1 MGLLIAIV
9 IGVLAGAALGRD
21 GGFLVG
27 GLLAWLVVR
36 MLQQQREIA
45 ALRKDIATLP
55 VGVVAPPMAAV
66 EAVLAVA
73 EEAPAPDT
81 VPPSLA
87 ASITP
92 IAAIA
97 PIARMPAAASVAEP
111 PPRPPRPDLLAPIK
125 RWFFGGNTI
134 VKAGVGILFIGLAFL
149 AKYATDN
156 AYVPVEVRLAA
167 VGAAAVALLA
177 FGWRL
182 RTKRP
187 DYAQVL
193 QGGAIAVLYLTL
205 FAAFRYYGV
214 LAATPAFALM
224 VAVAALAAALAVLQD
239 ARALAVIGALGGF
252 ATPLI
257 VSTGS
262 NDYVALFAYY
272 FVLDAGIAAVAWWKT
287 WRPLNLVG
295 FVATFVVATAWG
307 VLKYDPSAFAVSE
320 TFLIA
325 FFLLFVVILVL
336 PARRARAATVAES
349 PAAPRDAWVNTSL
362 LFGLP
367 TVVFALQY
375 GLVRGTPFATA
386 LSALAIGAFYVLLA
400 SWMRKRPELGV
411 TFDASLAIAVIFLT
425 LVIPFALDE
434 RSTAG
439 AWTLE
444 GAGLVWA
451 GLRQRRLLPRAFGYL
466 LLVIAGI
473 SMLLAHERFGAPTA
487 IFNAYLF
494 NGLMAAAAS
503 LAAALFVHRAKGSGA
518 LREGEEA
525 TEPLLIALGTLWLA
539 STAALQIETF
549 VAGDFAVA
557 SVVLAASAVAALYAL
572 LSSRLAW
579 PQIAW
584 PTLAHAPLLFLAAA
598 ATAVL
603 LRNPAYGGGW
613 WAWPLAFAAHAVVL
627 RLAAPRWPD
636 AFAHVI
642 HALGAITLALLG
654 ALLGRALTADWGDD
668 ASAWPWLGWLIVPA
682 LMLLVLPR
690 PATAR
695 LWPVRAMPAAYR
707 VSAAAVLA
715 AGLGVWT
722 LVANVA
728 SDGSAAPLPHLPF
741 LNPLDIGIG
750 IALAAIFLWL
760 RAAAPKQQAAPW
772 QLALAAVAGF
782 VWLNAVLVRA
792 FHHYEG
798 VPYEVDAWIHSL
810 AVQTGITLLWTAI
823 ALVAMWLGARK
834 GRRLPWVTGAALLA
848 AVVLKLLLVDLSGS
862 GTVTRI
868 VSFIGVGVIM
878 LVIGYVAPLP
888 AKELRHANA

>member
-1 MGLLIAIV
+1 VGLLIAIV

-27 GLLAWLVVR
+27 GLLAWLVV
-36 MLQQQREIA
+36 QAVKQQREIA
-45 ALRKDIATLP
+45 ALRKD
-55 VGVVAPPMAAV
+55 MAAT
-66 EAVLAVA
+66 ATTAIDVA
-73 EEAPAPDT
+73 APLES
-81 VPPSLA
+81 VPRESPLPELA
-87 ASITP
+87 A
-92 IAAIA
+92 AA
-97 PIARMPAAASVAEP
+97 PIAPAVAAPTPVAP
-111 PPRPPRPDLLAPIK
+111 LPVARAPVAPRPPRPDLLAPIQ

-134 VKAGVGILFIGLAFL
+134 VKVGVGILFIGLAFL

-167 VGAAAVALLA
+167 VGAAAIALLA

-182 RTKRP
+182 RSTRP

-214 LAATPAFALM
+214 LAAGPAFALM
-224 VAVAALAAALAVLQD
+224 IAVAGLAAALAVLQD

-262 NDYVALFAYY
+262 NNYTALFAYY

-287 WRPLNLVG
+287 WRPLNVVG

-307 VLKYDPSAFAVSE
+307 VLRYEPEAFAVSE
-320 TFLIA
+320 SFLIA

-336 PARRARAATVAES
+336 PARRARAAFRVDD
-349 PAAPRDAWVNTSL
+349 PAAPRDAWVNSSL

-375 GLVRGTPFATA
+375 GLVRGIPFATA
-386 LSALAIGAFYVLLA
+386 LSALALGAFYVLLA
-400 SWMRKRPELGV
+400 TWMRKRPELGI

-444 GAGLVWA
+444 GAGLVWV
-451 GLRQRRLLPRAFGYL
+451 GLRQRRFLPRAFGYL
-466 LLVIAGI
+466 LLVIAGF
-473 SMLLAHERFGAPTA
+473 SMLFAHERYGAPA
-487 IFNAYLF
+487 EIFNAYLF

-518 LREGEEA
+518 LRGGEHI
-525 TEPLLIALGTLWLA
+525 TEPLLIALGTVWLA
-539 STAALQIETF
+539 STAGLEIETF
-549 VAGDFAVA
+549 VVGRFMIAAV
-557 SVVLAASAVAALYAL
+557 VVVASAVAAIYAL

-584 PTLAHAPLLFLAAA
+584 PTLAHAPLLLLAAGVSA
-598 ATAVL
+598 AML
-603 LRNPAYGGGW
+603 GNPAHAGGW
-613 WAWPLAFAAHAVVL
+613 WAWPLAFAAHALVL
-627 RLAAPRWPD
+627 RLAAPRWPE
-636 AFAHVI
+636 AFAHAI

-654 ALLGRALTADWGDD
+654 ALLGRALTADWGDA

-682 LMLLVLPR
+682 LMLLALPW

-707 VSAAAVLA
+707 TTAAAVLA
-715 AGLGVWT
+715 AGLGIWT

-760 RAAAPKQQAAPW
+760 RATAPNRPPAPW
-772 QLALAAVAGF
+772 QLALAAIAGF
-782 VWLNAVLVRA
+782 VWLNAILVRA

-798 VPYEVDAWIHSL
+798 VPYRVDAWIHSL

-834 GRRLPWVTGAALLA
+834 GWRLPWVVGAALLG

-888 AKELRHANA
+888 AREVRHANA